1 MLLKVKKVNNIIIA
15 PWNYFKLVLVSA
27 NVNEIFSAII
37 SIVKMLMVMK
47 KGIMLMMKL
56 MMMVMLMTND
66 GTCSRP
72 FRDLP
77 REIPNAG
84 QDLTRPDNCGQT

>member
-1 MLLKVKKVNNIIIA
+1 MLLKVNNVIIA

-37 SIVKMLMVMK
+37 LMVKMKMLMVMK
-47 KGIMLMMKL
+47 KGIMLVMKL
-56 MMMVMLMTND
+56 MMMMMLMTND

-84 QDLTRPDNCGQT
+84 QDLTRPDNCVQT